1 MSLVIGIIS
10 IFVSIFAVVILYLTR
25 ANILD
30 ILDKD
35 VILFD
40 RNFELKKNVIDSALK
55 MIDDI
60 QEKGKEITLRPE
72 VQQLAKKIYNDLLC
86 VSSDVVVAD
95 EFYNLAIEPSTE
107 ITETRLAQFKLM
119 CRKDIGLNTK
129 KARAVKRILEKQS
142 TMSENETILRTN
154 AMTNS
159 QSMPSNSFNAMQQS
173 KVATPTQP
181 AIAQQPRPQVAVQQ
195 PVQPKPQATPAKPVA
210 EPIKRVGRPKKS

>member
-1 MSLVIGIIS
+1 MSLIVGIIS

-86 VSSDVVVAD
+86 VSSDVAVAD
-95 EFYNLAIEPSTE
+95 EFYNLAIEANTDV
-107 ITETRLAQFKLM
+107 TETRLAQFKLM

-129 KARAVKRILEKQS
+129 KARAVKRIIERQS
-142 TMSENETILRTN
+142 TMGENETILRTN
-154 AMTNS
+154 AMTS
-159 QSMPSNSFNAMQQS
+159 QSMPSNSFNAMPQTMQQS
-173 KVATPTQP
+173 
-181 AIAQQPRPQVAVQQ
+181 AQQARPQVVNQQ
-195 PVQPKPQATPAKPVA
+195 PVQPVRSQPVQPVKSQPVQA
-210 EPIKRVGRPKKS
+210 EPVKRPGRPKKS